1 MPLNYRKIQPDGVPV
16 EPRPQGIAARAADI
30 VATEP
35 RSIDAVAEAAAE
47 LPSYV
52 TAVTRW
58 DLVAAVERAADDIAR
73 SRHPLLAE
81 VLGAGPVPWECW
93 QRELVEPWP
102 ILADAAAHLG
112 SALPSRQPYVG
123 QWSVAD

>member
-1 MPLNYRKIQPDGVPV
+1 M
-16 EPRPQGIAARAADI
+16 IAARAADI
-30 VATEP
+30 VAIEP
-35 RSIDAVAEAAAE
+35 GSVDAVAEAAAE

-52 TAVTRW
+52 TEVTRW
-58 DLVAAVERAADDIAR
+58 DILAAVERAADDIAR

-81 VLGAGPVPWECW
+81 VLGVGPVPWECW

-123 QWSVAD
+123 HWSVAD